1 MQLTGKYEFLKLRMN
16 SFDKKMFFFK
26 TRYNFTEKLLMKWHI
41 SYRRS
46 YTLIISVSCLSIMG
60 AQTVRPSIPVNKKEN
75 VTVPAGTLKKLLF
88 KKVKLQWQC
97 CYFIKYFVLTELL
110 FFKNAYFERKFIKYL
125 MEPRMLDSILDG
137 TYMGWK

>member
-1 MQLTGKYEFLKLRMN
+1 MHLTDKYEFLKLRMN

-75 VTVPAGTLKKLLF
+75 VTVAAGTLKKLLF

-97 CYFIKYFVLTELL
+97 CYFIKYFVLTEL
-110 FFKNAYFERKFIKYL
+110 YFLKTLTLNEN
-125 MEPRMLDSILDG
+125 S
-137 TYMGWK
+137 